1 MLKKLV
7 AFIRAKFGTFAA
19 RNTSVEDQYTE
30 AGNRLIDEIHKLKT
44 RSVTSRK
51 EKVRLLELSREKTAR
66 QEAKEKEIKYLM
78 KTNPTQDLTTHVK
91 LAILYR
97 NTAAALKKKAD
108 EIDGIQESIAEA
120 VIKLDD
126 ERQSL
131 AVKLEFIREA
141 RSVDAM
147 GIESVEDV
155 VLSAGLTS
163 VDVETILRRVDTFN
177 SDQIPAE
184 IQATSADVAEYL
196 ESLKAQ

>member
-7 AFIRAKFGTFAA
+7 AFIRAKFATFAA
-19 RNTSVEDQYTE
+19 RNTTVEDQYTE
-30 AGNRLIDEIHKLKT
+30 AADRLIDEIHKLKT